1 METKSLEKNNLSTE
15 YKEVFMK
22 KLGLQV
28 EIRVLCYGCQISS
41 NKFKN
46 WHSLSIRPKIR
57 GQFFKIARH
66 DTMPREKRSS
76 NILEGNKE
84 KGTFTFSPAANF
96 VPWKWIIQN
105 EVVKIIVKKKKEK
118 KRNKLRELKHGHK
131 QQIEIPQPIIEEE
144 KKNHSL
150 LRFYFAEF
158 FCTFQMY
165 CMLVSFHAYLR
176 ILFICAFYI
185 NEYN

>member
-1 METKSLEKNNLSTE
+1 MGTKSLEKINLSTE
-15 YKEVFMK
+15 YKNVFMK

-57 GQFFKIARH
+57 GQFFRIARH
-66 DTMPREKRSS
+66 DTIHREKRSS
-76 NILEGNKE
+76 NILEGKKE
-84 KGTFTFSPAANF
+84 KGTFTFRPAANF
-96 VPWKWIIQN
+96 VPWKWINQN
-105 EVVKIIVKKKKEK
+105 EAVKIIEKK

-131 QQIEIPQPIIEEE
+131 QQIEIPRSIIEEE

-165 CMLVSFHAYLR
+165 YMLVSFQAYLR
-176 ILFICAFYI
+176 ILFICAFYV